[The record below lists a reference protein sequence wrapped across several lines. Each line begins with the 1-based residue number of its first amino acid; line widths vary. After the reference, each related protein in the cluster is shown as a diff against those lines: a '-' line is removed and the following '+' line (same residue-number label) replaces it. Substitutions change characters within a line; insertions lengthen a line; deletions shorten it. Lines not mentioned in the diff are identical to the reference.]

1 MRITQSGMHII
12 YHCYGSA
19 HSSIIAAAIH
29 LGRLPSDRV
38 PDKEE
43 ILALPDFDTTRD
55 DSLGHIFF
63 KGRDEKGHAI
73 YTAGM
78 GRHHQTVKRLLLEM
92 IRLNNGPESSFK
104 FVEAL
109 PSINKLAKLG
119 GALSRRYGL
128 VMIGRPLAAI
138 GIMQSYQ
145 HLVELVHKTKEEVK
159 NQEKG
164 SESTERK
171 RS

>member
-1 MRITQSGMHII
+1 MNII

-38 PDKEE
+38 PSKEE
-43 ILALPDFDTTRD
+43 ILALPDFDLARN

-63 KGRDEKGHAI
+63 KGRDEMGHAV

-78 GRHHQTVKRLLLEM
+78 GSHHETVKRLLVEM
-92 IRLNNGPESSFK
+92 IRLNGYNEESFK

-109 PSINKLAKLG
+109 STINNLAKLG

-128 VMIGRPLAAI
+128 VMIGRPLAAM
-138 GIMQSYQ
+138 GIRQSYQ
-145 HLVELVHKTKEEVK
+145 QLVELVHKTKEDVK
-159 NQEKG
+159 LK
-164 SESTERK
+164 ESR
-171 RS
+171 